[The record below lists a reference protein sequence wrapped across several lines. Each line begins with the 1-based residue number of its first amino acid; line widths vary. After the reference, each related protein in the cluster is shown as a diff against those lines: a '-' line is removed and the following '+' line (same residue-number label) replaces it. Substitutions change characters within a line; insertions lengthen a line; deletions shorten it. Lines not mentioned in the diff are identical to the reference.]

1 MLSANKV
8 VHAEDTCTSVTGF
21 ICAKCQNYNICM
33 NRFNTSF
40 CTKDHKTHKAIYCYT
55 LLLHQAARGEGKKGY
70 FSFWSWSTTIFH
82 HYNNLILIYNVL
94 SSYRLYYVQFKKL
107 KFYGV
112 WGPEAGG
119 WIIQT
124 PCLRN
129 VFILYISRSST
140 FLRSNLNICIVYQ
153 SFRTILLLN
162 TSEVS
167 NFTENTCAR
176 VSFFQ

>member
-94 SSYRLYYVQFKKL
+94 SSYRLYYVQFKEVKIL
-107 KFYGV
+107 WGLGV
-112 WGPEAGG
+112 GG
-119 WIIQT
+119 RRLDNPNTLFKKCFHLVYFTEQYLFTLQFKYMHRLSIIQD
-124 PCLRN
+124 
-129 VFILYISRSST
+129 
-140 FLRSNLNICIVYQ
+140 
-153 SFRTILLLN
+153 
-162 TSEVS
+162 
-167 NFTENTCAR
+167 NFTA
-176 VSFFQ
+176 

>member
-1 MLSANKV
+1 MCCPPT
-8 VHAEDTCTSVTGF
+8 DY
-21 ICAKCQNYNICM
+21 IM
-33 NRFNTSF
+33 
-40 CTKDHKTHKAIYCYT
+40 
-55 LLLHQAARGEGKKGY
+55 
-70 FSFWSWSTTIFH
+70 FS
-82 HYNNLILIYNVL
+82 L
-94 SSYRLYYVQFKKL
+94 KKL

-176 VSFFQ
+176 VSFFSIKLQAEAQVFSCEFWEIFRTPFSIEHLQWLLLFFH